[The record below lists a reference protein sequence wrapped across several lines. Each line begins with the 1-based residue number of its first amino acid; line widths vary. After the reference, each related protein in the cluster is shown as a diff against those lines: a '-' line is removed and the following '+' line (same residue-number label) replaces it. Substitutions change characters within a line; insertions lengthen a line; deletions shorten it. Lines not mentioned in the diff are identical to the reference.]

1 MNQNI
6 IIVDNFIDGI
16 ETISFKEVI
25 DEVPKRISQ
34 ILNEKVLIKSF
45 STDKEVSRGVVSDNN
60 SKWTGVHFLDD
71 PLSLNAKKLVLK
83 FFSHKETGLEY
94 CPNESMRKQYDASN
108 EINLWNQYANIQAK
122 YNKLVLFRSDLW
134 HSFGNDLSVRF
145 TMFRLQ

>member
-1 MNQNI
+1 MDQNI
-6 IIVDNFIDGI
+6 IIVDNFIDGV
-16 ETISFKEVI
+16 EKISFKQVF

-34 ILNEKVLIKSF
+34 ILNEKVAIKSF
-45 STDKEVSRGVVSDNN
+45 STDKEVSRGVISDNN
-60 SKWTGVHFLDD
+60 SRWTGVHFLDD

-94 CPNESMRKQYDASN
+94 CPNESMCKQYDVSN
-108 EINLWNQYANIQAK
+108 NINLWNQYANIQAK